1 MVPSLILPHVSLPQP
16 PQPEE
21 MLSFIV
27 LSPAQAAGLGSR
39 KASVTHRRFWSEDGM
54 TIEEAVGGCQLGA

>member
-27 LSPAQAAGLGSR
+27 LSPAQAAGLGLR
-39 KASVTHRRFWSEDGM
+39 KGKCDT
-54 TIEEAVGGCQLGA
+54 

>member
-21 MLSFIV
+21 MLSFIF
-27 LSPAQAAGLGSR
+27 LSPAQAAGLGLR
-39 KASVTHRRFWSEDGM
+39 KGKCDT
-54 TIEEAVGGCQLGA
+54 